1 MASLLGRLFGFGA
14 SDAMPAAQLSDNDR
28 IRAALRASGDDGT
41 AIRQVVHYA
50 YPEAEDA
57 VAVDDVRD
65 TLAWIAPRVVRMADG
80 AGLRLEQEREVA
92 SEAFDAMTEQFK
104 RDLAA
109 IGWSYDG
116 WECAVVTGDQ

>member
-1 MASLLGRLFGFGA
+1 MAGLLGRLLGFGA
-14 SDAMPAAQLSDNDR
+14 SETTPVAQMSDNDR
-28 IRAALRASGDDGT
+28 IRAVLKASGDDGT

-57 VAVDDVRD
+57 VSTQDVRD
-65 TLAWIAPRVVRMADG
+65 TLSWIAPNVVQTADG

-116 WECAVVTGDQ
+116 WDCAVVTGDQ